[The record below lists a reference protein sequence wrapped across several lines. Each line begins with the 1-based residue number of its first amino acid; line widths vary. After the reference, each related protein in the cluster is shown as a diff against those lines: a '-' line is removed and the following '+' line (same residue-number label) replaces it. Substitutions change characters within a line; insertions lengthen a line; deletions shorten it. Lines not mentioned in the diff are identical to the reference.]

1 MKDKEQV
8 LTSSGE
14 LNRMRILGRY
24 ELLRTLPENLFDDL
38 MCLTATLLDV
48 PIALISLMSAET
60 EAMMRGSGGLGITF
74 SDAGEEFGT
83 AAIRHD
89 ETTVL
94 EEMAPKPL
102 ELANPF
108 VTRALSF
115 RFYAA
120 TSLKGS
126 NGENI
131 GSLCVIG
138 RRPRTFSPT
147 EREVLSNLAG
157 VAIRLLDLRQA
168 LGPDPATLSAMWNA
182 VYTAC
187 HDSLHRSLALAERLN
202 QQQDLE
208 TITAVIQRK
217 LICKDANYI
226 AASIN
231 QQINAAL
238 KVK

>member
-1 MKDKEQV
+1 M
-8 LTSSGE
+8 
-14 LNRMRILGRY
+14 
-24 ELLRTLPENLFDDL
+24 
-38 MCLTATLLDV
+38 DV
-48 PIALISLMSAET
+48 PVALISLMTAET
-60 EAMMRGSGGLGITF
+60 NAMMSASEGLGAAWTTTE
-74 SDAGEEFGT
+74 GEFGT

-89 ETTVL
+89 EAALL

-108 VTRALSF
+108 VTRALNF

-131 GSLCVIG
+131 GSLCVVG

-168 LGPDPATLSAMWNA
+168 LGSDAAASSAMWNA
-182 VYTAC
+182 VYNAC
-187 HDSLHRSLALAERLN
+187 NDALHRSLALAERLH

-208 TITAVIQRK
+208 TITAIIQRK
-217 LICKDANYI
+217 LICKDANHI
-226 AASIN
+226 AACIN
-231 QQINAAL
+231 QQINAVMQN
-238 KVK
+238 K

>member
-1 MKDKEQV
+1 MEDKEQV
-8 LTSSGE
+8 LTSTGE
-14 LNRMRILGRY
+14 LSRMRIAGRF

-38 MCLTATLLDV
+38 VCLTATLLDV
-48 PIALISLMSAET
+48 PVALLSLMDAET
-60 EAMMRGSGGLGITF
+60 GTLKAVYENLGTAWTSSNEDF
-74 SDAGEEFGT
+74 CT
-83 AAIRHD
+83 AAIRRD

-102 ELANPF
+102 ELVNPF
-108 VTRALSF
+108 VTRALNF

-131 GSLCVIG
+131 GNLCVIG

-157 VAIRLLDLRQA
+157 VAVRLLDLRQA
-168 LGPDPATLSAMWNA
+168 TGPDTAVVSAMWNA

-187 HDSLHRSLALAERLN
+187 HDALHRSLALAERLQ

-217 LICKDANYI
+217 LICKDANNI
-226 AASIN
+226 AG
-231 QQINAAL
+231 AL
-238 KVK
+238 NKRIGALLQEK